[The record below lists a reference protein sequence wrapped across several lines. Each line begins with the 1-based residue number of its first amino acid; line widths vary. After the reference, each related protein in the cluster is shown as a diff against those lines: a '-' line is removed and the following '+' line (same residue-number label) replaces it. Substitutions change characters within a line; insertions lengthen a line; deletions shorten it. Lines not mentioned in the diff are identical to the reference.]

1 MPYGFAGGPIGG
13 AVGSGVRISLKELC
27 LDQHLAIATLVEAG
41 SSEKSS
47 RAAVCDCADMG
58 LVLGDMLDAG
68 ACSALCLRIVAS
80 HLPKHDFVSY
90 ATRKFAGVPLHAIL
104 TDYVAGVALGWDNLA
119 ETPIL
124 QGVAI
129 YADEAGSYVEVMAL
143 WDGAQLSAV
152 KVTIGGQALTIA
164 GALAGRTPYQASG
177 NLFADL
183 W

>member
-90 ATRKFAGVPLHAIL
+90 VLR
-104 TDYVAGVALGWDNLA
+104 
-119 ETPIL
+119 
-124 QGVAI
+124 
-129 YADEAGSYVEVMAL
+129 
-143 WDGAQLSAV
+143 AQLSAV